1 MTSSLLQ
8 HYPELQQIDPQGE
21 ALLAYAKKLNAP
33 AGSILFR
40 QGDRCENFILVT
52 SGRIKVLSRSE
63 GGREIVLYRIENK
76 GTCVLTT
83 SCLLG
88 QQAYPAEG
96 IAETDISAYLLPLSA
111 FEKALSDSPVLRQ
124 FIFSAYSQPLTDIIT
139 LVQNV
144 AFESIEHRLNEYL
157 RHISE
162 SGLTLH
168 QSHQQ
173 IADELGT
180 AREVVSRQL
189 KRMEQQGSLSLS
201 RGRIQIL
208 DLKKLGM

>member
-1 MTSSLLQ
+1 MTHSLLK
-8 HYPELQQIDPQGE
+8 HYPELEKIDAQGE
-21 ALLAYAKKLNAP
+21 ALLTHAKPLNAP

-40 QGDRCENFILVT
+40 QGDRCEHFILVT

-88 QQAYPAEG
+88 QQSYPAEG
-96 IAETDISAYLLPLSA
+96 IAETDISAYLLPLSS
-111 FEKALSDSPVLRQ
+111 FEKALADSPVLRQ
-124 FIFSAYSQPLTDIIT
+124 FIFAAYSQPLSDIIT

-144 AFESIEHRLNEYL
+144 AFESIEHRLNAYL
-157 RHISE
+157 RNISD
-162 SGLTLH
+162 SDLTIH

-189 KRMEQQGSLSLS
+189 KRMEQQGVINLS
-201 RGRIQIL
+201 RGRIQII
-208 DLKKLGM
+208 DQKKLHM